1 MSSKKQRK
9 KLKDNHTNKKPIKMY
24 LIDRK
29 QVIDY
34 LKTRPYELVKS
45 QEILDNTN
53 LYNSSIGSLCQTI
66 KAINYYTDEYIQSF
80 RGKNGGFMYYG

>member
-9 KLKDNHTNKKPIKMY
+9 KLKDNYTNKKPIKMY

-34 LKTRPYELVKS
+34 LKTRPYELVKG

-66 KAINYYTDEYIQSF
+66 KAINYYTDEHIQSF
-80 RGKNGGFMYYG
+80 RGKNGGYMYYA